1 MRAQKKAQKKDP
13 QQILQEF
20 RARQNRQ
27 FIAIALSLFGVMLC
41 AVIYKRPD
49 IFGEFSK
56 SMLFGAQ
63 AVIIVSY
70 VVFTSYN
77 WACPS
82 CANYLGADITRR
94 ICKKC
99 GARLQ

>member
-1 MRAQKKAQKKDP
+1 MAQKKDP

-20 RARQNRQ
+20 RVRQNRQ
-27 FIAIALSLFGVMLC
+27 FIAIALSLFVVMLC

-49 IFGEFSK
+49 LFGVFSK
-56 SMLFGAQ
+56 STLFGAQ
-63 AVIIVSY
+63 AIIIASY

-77 WACPS
+77 WTCPS
-82 CANYLGADITRR
+82 CGKYLGADINRK